1 MLRIILVSL
10 RKRAKK
16 FALVFVQF
24 FIGLTVLLFGMF
36 SVERFFRYE
45 RNVEQVLPVDMLHL
59 MGTAWCMRSLTLTEL
74 LWRWKIRTPR

>member
-59 MGTAWCMRSLTLTEL
+59 MGTEEETGAGDDTEDGPVEETG
-74 LWRWKIRTPR
+74 KGA